1 MTERARD
8 AGRAAS
14 KARAPGPLEP
24 HELEAAAL
32 RYLNRFDCSV
42 QKLRRHLASLVRRRG
57 GDRAAL
63 EAHLETLLARYQASG
78 VLNDAR
84 FAENLAGR
92 LQERGG
98 SRRAIVEKL
107 RRRGIT
113 SGVAQAAVVTS
124 AQSELE
130 AARAYVRRRRLGS
143 FRPEEERRENRRRDL
158 AALARTGFDHETAIR
173 ALGYGSDEDF

>member
-1 MTERARD
+1 MTER
-8 AGRAAS
+8 GRTQ
-14 KARAPGPLEP
+14 GPLEASD
-24 HELEAAAL
+24 LEAAAL

-42 QKLRRHLASLVRRRG
+42 QKMRGHLRGLIRRRP

-63 EAHLETLLARYQASG
+63 EEHVDALLVRYQASG
-78 VLNDAR
+78 VLNDTR

-107 RRRGIT
+107 RRRGVT
-113 SGVAQAAVVTS
+113 SGVAQAATITTP
-124 AQSELE
+124 ASELE
-130 AARAYVRRRRLGS
+130 AARAYVRRRRIGA
-143 FRPEEERRENRRRDL
+143 FRPEAERQPNRQRDL

-173 ALGYGSDEDF
+173 ALGYGRDEDF

>member
-1 MTERARD
+1 MNKR
-8 AGRAAS
+8 GRAS
-14 KARAPGPLEP
+14 GPLEP
-24 HELEAAAL
+24 SDLEAAAL

-42 QKLRRHLASLVRRRG
+42 QKLKTHLGGLIRRRE

-63 EAHLETLLARYQASG
+63 EQHVDMLVARYLASG

-84 FAENLAGR
+84 LAENLAGR

-107 RRRGIT
+107 RRRGVT
-113 SGVAQAAVVTS
+113 SGVAQAAVHTS
-124 AQSELE
+124 RESELE
-130 AARAYVRRRRLGS
+130 AARAYVRRRKLGPY
-143 FRPEEERRENRRRDL
+143 RPEAERQPNRQRDL

-173 ALGYGSDEDF
+173 ALGHGRDEDF

>member
-1 MTERARD
+1 MKKG
-8 AGRAAS
+8 GRAS
-14 KARAPGPLEP
+14 GPLEP
-24 HELEAAAL
+24 EALEASAL
-32 RYLNRFDCSV
+32 RYLNRFDPSV
-42 QKLRRHLASLVRRRG
+42 QKLRTHLRGLIRRRE

-63 EAHLETLLARYQASG
+63 EQHVETLIARYLASG

-84 FAENLAGR
+84 LAENLAGR

-107 RRRGIT
+107 RRRGVT
-113 SGVAQAAVVTS
+113 SGVAQAAVHTS
-124 AQSELE
+124 PQSELE
-130 AARAYVRRRRLGS
+130 AARAYVRRRRLGP
-143 FRPEEERRENRRRDL
+143 FRPEAERQPNRRRDL